1 MICLD
6 TQDNIFKNL
15 IKFNQ
20 NLENYYTRIWNHYKR
35 IGNRRRGKCRLKF
48 TDLEKQCKNI
58 LKKPSPEVQ
67 IARKEIEKRMRCIR
81 MQEYNNKREESA
93 KKEERRI
100 NRKIKHERKIEE
112 ALESLRELKRAY

>member
-35 IGNRRRGKCRLKF
+35 IGNRRRDKCRLKF

-58 LKKPSPEVQ
+58 LKKPSLEVQ
-67 IARKEIEKRMRCIR
+67 IARKEIEK
-81 MQEYNNKREESA
+81 MQEYNNKREER
-93 KKEERRI
+93 KI
-100 NRKIKHERKIEE
+100 NRKIKHEREIED
-112 ALESLRELKRAY
+112 ALESLRELIDLPNRLNL